1 MTFYKTLLISYI
13 LGLATIGYSQT
24 AVVSSGNNITSSSGS
39 LSFSLGQVVY
49 KTNNNTEGSIHQ
61 GVQQAYEIFTLKVED
76 HRLKPSMT
84 VYPNPTEDIVNLRID
99 DLNSDKL
106 SYMLFD
112 LQGRLIKQGKLT
124 ENFTP
129 INIQDLPSAS
139 YIMKISKNQ
148 KAFKSFKIIKK

>member
-1 MTFYKTLLISYI
+1 MISYI
-13 LGLATIGYSQT
+13 LSLATIGYSQT
-24 AVVSSGNNITSSSGS
+24 AVVTAGNDFTNNSGS
-39 LSFSLGQVVY
+39 LSYSLGQVVY
-49 KTNNNTEGSIHQ
+49 TTNTGSDGTVSE

-129 INIQDLPSAS
+129 IKVQDLPSAS
-139 YIMKISKNQ
+139 YIMKISKNH

>member
-1 MTFYKTLLISYI
+1 MSFYKTLVISITLLSPVLIF
-13 LGLATIGYSQT
+13 AQE
-24 AVVSSGNNITSSSGS
+24 AVVTAGNDFTNNSGS
-39 LSFSLGQVVY
+39 LSYSLGQVVY
-49 KTNNNTEGSIHQ
+49 TTNTGSDGTVSE

-112 LQGRLIKQGKLT
+112 GSI
-124 ENFTP
+124 P
-129 INIQDLPSAS
+129 
-139 YIMKISKNQ
+139 
-148 KAFKSFKIIKK
+148 KSV